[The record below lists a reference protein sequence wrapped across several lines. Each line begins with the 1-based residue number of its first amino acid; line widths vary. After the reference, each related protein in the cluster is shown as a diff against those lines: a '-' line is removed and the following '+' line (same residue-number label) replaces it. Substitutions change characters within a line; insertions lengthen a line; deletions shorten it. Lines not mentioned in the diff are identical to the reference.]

1 MTLKEVKRCD
11 KMLLHCLIERETK
24 MTFKKIISKTVREN
38 KFSFFL
44 AVIMITIASFLQAS
58 SIIGIAPIIDMLIY
72 PDLSRASNATIKIL
86 NYFKQI
92 GIPSTFMSV
101 AVFFI
106 GLVFIRNTIAALAKF
121 IVTKIHFRLIK
132 NIIFDEYKSFLMSSW
147 QFFVSKKYGVL
158 GNTIVRETEKVGL
171 SFEAFVEMFSLLLN
185 IFFYLTVGFFLSW
198 KLTLIVLGLIGV
210 GLLPFYLLGRT
221 TYKIGKVHTAASN
234 DFQGAILETF
244 NAAKLVLGFGNQH
257 ISIRKF
263 SQVIPAYVKTAIQFI
278 MIRTA
283 LPLAFEPV
291 GMVIILFVVY
301 LGLYVYKMD
310 VSELLIMLYAFRTS
324 IQYAMSV
331 IQQRHAILNM
341 APALE
346 QIYQLKEEAGQMKQ
360 PSGEREFEKLKT
372 AISLENVSFSYPT
385 QKDVLKNIQVMIPKG
400 KMVAIVGRSGA
411 GKTTLI
417 DILMGFYQVK
427 EGEHRIDGI
436 PFSQLDINSW
446 RRKIGYVPQDAFL
459 FNMSIK
465 ENLLW
470 SNEAATDEEIAKV
483 CAMANAAEFIQRF
496 PEKFN
501 TIVGEHGVRLSGG
514 QRQRIA
520 LARAMLR
527 KPELLILDEATSS
540 LDSQSELLIQ
550 RSIEDVAK
558 ETTLVVIAHRLST
571 IRKADYIYVLDQGS
585 VVEEGTFE
593 HLVTIRDGKFLKAAE
608 LQGIGVVNE
617 LPNL

>member
-1 MTLKEVKRCD
+1 MPFAQI
-11 KMLLHCLIERETK
+11 M
-24 MTFKKIISKTVREN
+24 KKTIRDHLGY
-38 KFSFFL
+38 FL
-44 AVIMITIASFLQAS
+44 AALAAITLASFLQAS

-72 PDLSRASNATIKIL
+72 PDLSKASSVTVKIL
-86 NYFKQI
+86 GWLKSV
-92 GIPSTFMSV
+92 GIPPTFLSV

-106 GLVFIRNTIAALAKF
+106 GLVIVRNAIAALSRF
-121 IVTKIHFRLIK
+121 IVTKIHFCLIK

-147 QFFVSKKYGVL
+147 QFFVSKKYGIL

-171 SFEAFVEMFSLLLN
+171 SFEAFVEMFSLSLN
-185 IFFYLTVGFFLSW
+185 IIFYIGVGFFLSW

-221 TYKIGKVHTAASN
+221 TYRIGGIHTAAAN
-234 DFQGAILETF
+234 EFQGTIIETF

-263 SQVIPAYVKTAIQFI
+263 SQVIPTFVKTAIQFI
-278 MIRTA
+278 MIRTI
-283 LPLAFEPV
+283 LPLAFEPI
-291 GMVIILFVVY
+291 GMIIILFVIY
-301 LGLYVYKMD
+301 LGLNVYKIN
-310 VSELLIMLYAFRTS
+310 VSELLIMLYAFRMS

-331 IQQRHAILNM
+331 IQQRHSILNM

-346 QIYQLKEEAGQMKQ
+346 QIYQLKEEAEQMKQ
-360 PSGEREFEKLKT
+360 PSGEQKFEKLKT
-372 AISLENVSFSYPT
+372 AITLENVSFSYPA
-385 QKDVLKNIQVMIPKG
+385 QKDVLKNVRVVIPKG

-436 PFSQLDINSW
+436 LFSQLDINSW

-470 SNEAATDEEIAKV
+470 SNEEATDQEIIKA
-483 CAMANAAEFIQRF
+483 CDMANATAFIRRF
-496 PEKFN
+496 PEKLE

-520 LARAMLR
+520 LARALLR

-540 LDSQSELLIQ
+540 LDSESELLIQ
-550 RSIEDVAK
+550 KSIENVAK
-558 ETTLVVIAHRLST
+558 ETTLVIIAHRLST
-571 IRKADYIYVLDQGS
+571 IRRADYIYVLDHGS
-585 VVEEGTFE
+585 VIEEGTFE

-617 LPNL
+617 LPSL

>member
-1 MTLKEVKRCD
+1 MNF
-11 KMLLHCLIERETK
+11 IQ
-24 MTFKKIISKTVREN
+24 IIRKTVLEN
-38 KFSFFL
+38 L
-44 AVIMITIASFLQAS
+44 TLLVIAVIAITLSSFLQAS

-72 PDLSRASNATIKIL
+72 PDLSKASSVTIKIL
-86 NYFKQI
+86 TWFEEA
-92 GIPSTFMSV
+92 GIPATFLSV
-101 AVFFI
+101 ASLFI
-106 GLVFIRNTIAALAKF
+106 GLVIVRNIIAALSKF

-132 NIIFDEYKSFLMSSW
+132 NIIFDEYKSFLLSSW
-147 QFFVSKKYGVL
+147 QFFVSKKYGIL

-171 SFEAFVEMFSLLLN
+171 SFEAFVEIFSLLLN
-185 IFFYLTVGFFLSW
+185 ILFYLGVGFFLSW
-198 KLTLIVLGLIGV
+198 KLTLIVLGLIGI

-221 TYKIGKVHTAASN
+221 TYKIGKIHTAASN
-234 DFQGAILETF
+234 EFQGAVVETF

-283 LPLAFEPV
+283 MPLAFEPI
-291 GMVIILFVVY
+291 GMIIILFVIY
-301 LGLYVYKMD
+301 LGLYTYKLN

-346 QIYQLKEEAGQMKQ
+346 QIYQLKEEAQQMAQ
-360 PSGEREFEKLKT
+360 PSGERKFEQLRKEIVLNN
-372 AISLENVSFSYPT
+372 ISFSYPT
-385 QKDVLKNIQVMIPKG
+385 QKDVLKNIQVVIPKG
-400 KMVAIVGRSGA
+400 KMIAIVGRSGV

-417 DILMGFYQVK
+417 DILMGFYQIDQ
-427 EGEHRIDGI
+427 GEHLIDGI
-436 PFSQLDINSW
+436 PFSQFEINSW

-470 SNEAATDEEIAKV
+470 SNEAATEEEIARV
-483 CAMANAAEFIQRF
+483 CDMANATEFIERF

-501 TIVGEHGVRLSGG
+501 TVVGEHGVRLSGG

-540 LDSQSELLIQ
+540 LDSHSELLIQ
-550 RSIEDVAK
+550 KSIENVIK

-571 IRKADYIYVLDQGS
+571 IRKADYIYVLDHGA
-585 VVEEGTFE
+585 VIEEGTFS
-593 HLVTIRDGKFLKAAE
+593 HLMSMGGGVFLKTAE
-608 LQGIGVVNE
+608 LQGIS
-617 LPNL
+617 